1 MQLLKLTKFS
11 AVLFGLLLGID
22 NLSLAQEIVRVA
34 GTDVN
39 EKTALIILNGFGDSR
54 KNRKKQK
61 EYFETLDYDFFIP
74 KYKVRKSLDSSVEK
88 FSDFYKENNLSEYK
102 EVAVMCYIIGGYVLN
117 RHIEKPVSYTHLT
130 LPTKA

>member
-11 AVLFGLLLGID
+11 AVLFGLFLGID
-22 NLSLAQEIVRVA
+22 KLSLAQEIVRVA
-34 GTDVN
+34 GTDVH

-88 FSDFYKENNLSEYK
+88 FSDFYEKNNLSEYK
-102 EVAVMCYIIGGYVLN
+102 
-117 RHIEKPVSYTHLT
+117 
-130 LPTKA
+130 